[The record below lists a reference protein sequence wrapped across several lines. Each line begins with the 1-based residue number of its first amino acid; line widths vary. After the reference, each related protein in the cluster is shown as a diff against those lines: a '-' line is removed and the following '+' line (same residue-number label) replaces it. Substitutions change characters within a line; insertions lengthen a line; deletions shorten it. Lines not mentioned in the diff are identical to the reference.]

1 MSLDKSGKIKLFQ
14 QVTGWST
21 DKMRAN
27 AKVVNAICEG
37 EGVANAITY
46 DEQDLTEEQKAQA
59 RENIGATAPEVFVA
73 EYGVTTYAEIKA
85 ALDANKVVLVK
96 YIFDEGTADE
106 SVSYFGNPYEI
117 LDAIVFNFIHFSF
130 NDSNIHTIGV
140 NQENLWVNVGAE
152 HFQNINEKSQSIQTD
167 KNSITKYPSTKAV
180 SDALG
185 GKNLWTGTAAQYAQ
199 LTPSNDII
207 YFITP

>member
-106 SVSYFGNPYEI
+106 SVSYFGNPQE
-117 LDAIVFNFIHFSF
+117 LFGSIVFIIVRFTL
-130 NDSNIHTIGV
+130 NDSATHTIGIDQQ
-140 NQENLWVNVGAE
+140 NQWADVGVEYLENAN
-152 HFQNINEKSQSIQTD
+152 NRSQSIETD
-167 KNSITKYPSTKAV
+167 KESTRHYPSTKAV